1 MWIGVVRIFITT
13 KNVSLDGEKPIADY
27 FHLFDQTA
35 KLYIV
40 SAVLTTFIMFLSRKR
55 KLIHGLF
62 ILGSIYWSTYVIIAL
77 FDGLDCT
84 YWRQGGVLCSQ
95 LGGPTIALAL
105 LVDFTNILLGI
116 SLFWR
121 GTRPYKFVLG
131 MLIAVFQ
138 NLILFFAFMNV

>member
-1 MWIGVVRIFITT
+1 M
-13 KNVSLDGEKPIADY
+13 DY
-27 FHLFDQTA
+27 
-35 KLYIV
+35 
-40 SAVLTTFIMFLSRKR
+40 
-55 KLIHGLF
+55 F
-62 ILGSIYWSTYVIIAL
+62 ILGSIYWSTYVIFAL
-77 FDGLDCT
+77 SDGLDCA
-84 YWRQGGVLCSQ
+84 YWHHGDVLCSQ

-138 NLILFFAFMNV
+138 NFILFFAFMNV